1 MASPNAPSAATPASM
16 RAALSAL
23 LDGVPGSRA
32 VLRHL
37 AAVEHEL
44 GRKDREARF
53 LTEAPLEQLLV
64 VQRQLEGLIDKAPPP
79 GLAALR
85 LRLADS
91 IRGREHAEELA
102 ARRQPVSSFFVDHKL
117 QVTEGGLTDFD
128 RLSAEWS
135 GVAGA
140 KPHKTP

>member
-16 RAALSAL
+16 RTALSAL
-23 LDGVPGSRA
+23 LDSVPGSRA

-37 AAVEHEL
+37 AAVE
-44 GRKDREARF
+44 
-53 LTEAPLEQLLV
+53 
-64 VQRQLEGLIDKAPPP
+64 QRQLEGLIDKAPPP
-79 GLAALR
+79 GLGALR

-91 IRGREHAEELA
+91 IRDREHAEELA
-102 ARRQPVSSFFVDHKL
+102 AWRQPVSSFFVDHKL
-117 QVTEGGLTDFD
+117 QVSEGGLTDFD

-140 KPHKTP
+140 KPPKTP